1 MAAQSQAWAVGRGG
15 SRVCWPLAWTERRGQ
30 RCSRRWL
37 AAEGEAPGAGL
48 RPEASHGTFNVLVG
62 AQPVPSI
69 ECSRSKLKHR
79 QAGGQ
84 QGAVPGVRGT
94 GLRAPPPGTLGR
106 RPVVGR
112 GPLTLPTAL
121 RPRLDS
127 SPVQAPVLS
136 LLAAHAGLPP
146 RWTRR
151 FEAGQKRAPHGAP
164 TTRVSPVVRAEGT
177 TRTAGPTDTRR
188 LPLLRRLHQASET
201 RQGVAALP
209 DPSRWANATS
219 G

>member
-1 MAAQSQAWAVGRGG
+1 MGRGG
-15 SRVCWPLAWTERRGQ
+15 SRVCWPLAWTDRRGQ
-30 RCSRRWL
+30 RCSRRWP

-79 QAGGQ
+79 RAGGQ
-84 QGAVPGVRGT
+84 QGAAPGVRGT
-94 GLRAPPPGTLGR
+94 GLRAPPPGALGR

-164 TTRVSPVVRAEGT
+164 TSTCQPRG
-177 TRTAGPTDTRR
+177 
-188 LPLLRRLHQASET
+188 
-201 RQGVAALP
+201 
-209 DPSRWANATS
+209 
-219 G
+219 

>member
-1 MAAQSQAWAVGRGG
+1 M
-15 SRVCWPLAWTERRGQ
+15 LATGVDGTEGTAG
-30 RCSRRWL
+30 SRRWP

-79 QAGGQ
+79 RAGGQ
-84 QGAVPGVRGT
+84 QGAAPGMRGT
-94 GLRAPPPGTLGR
+94 GLRAPPPGALGR

-164 TTRVSPVVRAEGT
+164 TSTCQPRGYR
-177 TRTAGPTDTRR
+177 
-188 LPLLRRLHQASET
+188 
-201 RQGVAALP
+201 
-209 DPSRWANATS
+209 
-219 G
+219 

>member
-1 MAAQSQAWAVGRGG
+1 M
-15 SRVCWPLAWTERRGQ
+15 CWPLAWTERRGQ
-30 RCSRRWL
+30 RCSRRWP

-79 QAGGQ
+79 RAGGH
-84 QGAVPGVRGT
+84 R
-94 GLRAPPPGTLGR
+94 GR
-106 RPVVGR
+106 RRACEGRACERRRQVLSAGGLSSGAAPSLCPRPCARGWTRAQSKLPCYLYSRRTRAFHPDGR
-112 GPLTLPTAL
+112 GGSRRGRSAL
-121 RPRLDS
+121 RTE
-127 SPVQAPVLS
+127 
-136 LLAAHAGLPP
+136 H
-146 RWTRR
+146 RR
-151 FEAGQKRAPHGAP
+151 AC
-164 TTRVSPVVRAEGT
+164 VSPVVRAEGT

>member
-15 SRVCWPLAWTERRGQ
+15 SGVCWPLAWTDRRGQ

-79 QAGGQ
+79 RAGGQ
-84 QGAVPGVRGT
+84 QGAAPGVRGT
-94 GLRAPPPGTLGR
+94 GLRAPPPGALGR
-106 RPVVGR
+106 RPVVGAAPSLCPRPCAR
-112 GPLTLPTAL
+112 GWTRAQSKLPCYLYSRRTRAFHPDGRGGSRRGRSAL
-121 RPRLDS
+121 RTE
-127 SPVQAPVLS
+127 
-136 LLAAHAGLPP
+136 H
-146 RWTRR
+146 RR
-151 FEAGQKRAPHGAP
+151 A
-164 TTRVSPVVRAEGT
+164 RVSPVVRAEGT

>member
-1 MAAQSQAWAVGRGG
+1 M
-15 SRVCWPLAWTERRGQ
+15 CWPLAWTERRGQ
-30 RCSRRWL
+30 RCSRRWP

-84 QGAVPGVRGT
+84 QGAAPGVRGT
-94 GLRAPPPGTLGR
+94 GLRAPPPGALGR